1 MTNARMTTRLMR
13 HLAFMSLLALYPPT
27 GHAQGPVGATA
38 LRIQWESDPPV
49 SGLQAVCGR
58 VLNDGPV
65 DARRVRVRVEG
76 LDERGGV
83 TGRRDGD
90 VLGRV
95 SSRGIGRFCLT
106 MSAGAATY
114 RVTIVGAEWVAG
126 PQAP

>member
-13 HLAFMSLLALYPPT
+13 PLAFMSLLALYPST
-27 GHAQGPVGATA
+27 SQAQEPVGATA
-38 LRIQWESDPPV
+38 LRIQWEVDPPV

-58 VLNDGPV
+58 VFNDGPV

-90 VLGRV
+90 VGQV
-95 SSRGIGRFCLT
+95 WSRSIGRFCLT

>member
-1 MTNARMTTRLMR
+1 V
-13 HLAFMSLLALYPPT
+13 F
-27 GHAQGPVGATA
+27 
-38 LRIQWESDPPV
+38 
-49 SGLQAVCGR
+49 
-58 VLNDGPV
+58 NDRPV
-65 DARRVRVRVEG
+65 DAKRVRVRVEG

-90 VLGRV
+90 VVGQIW
-95 SSRGIGRFCLT
+95 SRGIGRFCLT

>member
-1 MTNARMTTRLMR
+1 MTARLMR
-13 HLAFMSLLALYPPT
+13 HLAFLGLLALFPST
-27 GHAQGPVGATA
+27 SQAQEPVGATA
-38 LRIQWESDPPV
+38 LRIRWEVDPPAH
-49 SGLQAVCGR
+49 GLQTVCGR

-95 SSRGIGRFCLT
+95 SSRGIGLFCIS

-114 RVTIVGAEWVAG
+114 RVTIVGADWVAG
-126 PQAP
+126 PESP